1 MTRIL
6 LLDDHQ
12 IVGLETKGMIEAYS
26 DFQVTCV
33 SDHQTAIEVSESEPF
48 DLYLLDMN
56 VSEEVCGVEVAGNI
70 REYQPG
76 AKIIIYTGFDYTS
89 RIDLIVSSG
98 AGAIINKDAP
108 AAELMTAIHA
118 VLSGYAIVP
127 LAVLKRLSLKQSSSR
142 SNQKQDTSYTLTEQE
157 LQLLTALAGGKK
169 TGELAEQF
177 FISSRTIEYWL
188 SKLLNKM
195 QVQTT
200 SQAVT
205 EAVRHNHL
213 ISH

>member
-12 IVGLETKGMIEAYS
+12 IVGLETKSMIEAYS

-33 SDHQTAIEVSESEPF
+33 SDHQTAIEMSESEPF

-56 VSEEVCGVEVAGNI
+56 ISEEVSGVKVAENI
-70 REYQPG
+70 RESQPG
-76 AKIIIYTGFDYTS
+76 AKIIIYTGFDYTN

-98 AGAIINKDAP
+98 VGAIINKDAP
-108 AAELMTAIHA
+108 AAELMTAIYA

-127 LAVLKRLSLKQSSSR
+127 LAALKRLSLKQSSSR

-169 TGELAEQF
+169 TEELAKQF
-177 FISSRTIEYWL
+177 LQAAGRSSTGCPSY
-188 SKLLNKM
+188 
-195 QVQTT
+195 
-200 SQAVT
+200 
-205 EAVRHNHL
+205 
-213 ISH
+213 